1 MKSVLLIGLGR
12 FGRQMAEKLRELRH
26 QILAVDRDEG
36 RVNDILELFTPRLT
50 VYFKLRLARI

>member
-26 QILAVDRDEG
+26 QILAVTGMRAG
-36 RVNDILELFTPRLT
+36 SMTFCPW
-50 VYFKLRLARI
+50 